1 MRTAAVFL
9 IIAVLLFSVSCRK
22 TEEPEEPEDSPVPC
36 TGTEGSEIIVRF
48 IPRTAYANW
57 TEDDG
62 IRDESLNRPDP
73 VPGYATNLPIY
84 VFNSEEDVKW
94 FRDRFSGVLSM
105 SQGYSE
111 IPSFDEVT
119 ASYGSGFFEDNC
131 LVLAYVTASSG
142 TFRFGIRD
150 MKVTDQML
158 VMEVVQTN
166 DPEAYT
172 DDMAGWF
179 MMAEV
184 PKTDIESC
192 TGYEA
197 FRVSGED

>member
-22 TEEPEEPEDSPVPC
+22 TEEPEDSPVPC
-36 TGTEGSEIIVRF
+36 TWTEDSEIIVRF

-57 TEDDG
+57 TDDDR
-62 IRDESLNRPDP
+62 IYEESLNRTDP
-73 VPGYATNLPIY
+73 EPGYPRELPVY
-84 VFNSEEDVKW
+84 VFSEEEDMKR

-105 SQGYSE
+105 SQGYNE

-119 ASYGSGFFEDNC
+119 ASYGSGFFEKNC

-142 TFRFGIRD
+142 TFRFEIRD

-166 DPEAYT
+166 DPETYT
-172 DDMAGWF
+172 DDMAGWY